1 MHVVGSIQSPI
12 AIDKQRPLQP
22 RLDHVLTS
30 RILGFKRDNERP
42 DTKLRQVFPC
52 MLQLQH
58 MPPAWQSEQVPVK
71 HQQQA
76 LPLIIF
82 KAMQRSSA
90 VMKRKRDCLTAHE
103 R

>member
-1 MHVVGSIQSPI
+1 
-12 AIDKQRPLQP
+12 
-22 RLDHVLTS
+22 
-30 RILGFKRDNERP
+30 
-42 DTKLRQVFPC
+42 

-71 HQQQA
+71 HQQHA

-82 KAMQRSSA
+82 KAMQRSRA
-90 VMKRKRDCLTAHE
+90 VMKRERNRRTAHK